1 MTGLILALAV
11 AAQGA
16 SPAEEFEQRL
26 KAATGPMGLRELT
39 EWCKEHK
46 LKAEEERVRE
56 VISKI
61 ALPRKRARDA
71 AKREAARRRAIQA
84 REQVGLFLDERA
96 ESLDEELGELA
107 DWMREKKY
115 APESATELVLGIA
128 RRVLEDHGEKL
139 AALEEK
145 VRSLENDERTS
156 SQAKSLTRQFD
167 SRFKSIRREFT
178 NKIAV
183 AVDKCMKAGET
194 GFAYDVY
201 RWLLTV
207 DPDNDRAHKGLGE
220 VEVGG
225 KWLRPFAVSR
235 YRKGLVWDDRW
246 GWIPRQEK
254 MRTRYDDGE
263 AYDHATKKWGKLSD
277 LNERH
282 ADGRNPWKIESEH
295 FLLISTADLER
306 NVKLITRLEAFF
318 LGAFRQF
325 DRFFGGRQGT
335 ALIFGM
341 SKNTK
346 RLKVYFYRDRDQF
359 FKLAKPG
366 EEWVAGYYT
375 TATHASY
382 FYDAGRSTNHVLQH
396 ELTHQILSEF
406 GRGGHACPW
415 IAEGAATYLED
426 AKMKNGVLALGGI
439 RGNGNTS
446 AYRQRIRGGAKER
459 SLEDMVRLFGKG
471 GNWSKG
477 EPPVIRSNYRGAAA
491 TWFFLM
497 TFDNGRYRGDTVQLL
512 SDAYAGR
519 ARDVHEYYGISLEG
533 LTFLMDR
540 FYRECE
546 VD

>member
-1 MTGLILALAV
+1 MTGLILALTI

-26 KAATGPMGLRELT
+26 KAATGPMGLRELSA
-39 EWCKEHK
+39 WCKDNK
-46 LKAEEERVRE
+46 LKAEEKRVRE

-61 ALPRKRARDA
+61 ALPRKRARDW

-84 REQVGLFLDERA
+84 REQVEKFLALRA
-96 ESLDEELGELA
+96 ESLDEELGELV
-107 DWMREKKY
+107 DWMREKKH
-115 APESATELVLGIA
+115 APESATGPILGMA
-128 RRVLEDHGEKL
+128 RRVLLKDPEKL
-139 AALEEK
+139 SALEEK
-145 VRSLENDERTS
+145 VRSLENEERDS
-156 SQAKSLTRQFD
+156 SRLKSMDRQFD
-167 SRFKSIRREFT
+167 MRFKSIRREFT

-194 GFAYDVY
+194 GYAYDVY

-220 VEVGG
+220 IKVGE
-225 KWLRPFAVSR
+225 KWLRPFAVSQ

-246 GWIPRQEK
+246 GWIPRKDE
-254 MRTRYDDGE
+254 MRARYDDGE
-263 AYDHATKKWGKLSD
+263 AYDHATKKWGKLSELD
-277 LNERH
+277 ERH
-282 ADGRNPWKIESEH
+282 SIGKDPWKIESEH
-295 FLLISTADLER
+295 FLLISTAGLEQ

-318 LGAFRQF
+318 LQAFRQF
-325 DRFFGGRQGT
+325 DRFFGGKRGA

-346 RLKVYFYRDRDQF
+346 RLKVYFYRDHEQF
-359 FKLAKPG
+359 KTLAKPSAN
-366 EEWVAGYYT
+366 WVAGYYT
-375 TATHASY
+375 TGTHASY
-382 FYDAGRSTNHVLQH
+382 FYDLGRGTNHVMQH

-406 GRGGHACPW
+406 GRGGHACAW

-426 AKMKNGVLALGGI
+426 AKSKDGVLALGGI
-439 RGNGNTS
+439 KGNRRAWS
-446 AYRQRIRGGAKER
+446 YRNRIRGGSKEH
-459 SLEDMVRLFGKG
+459 SLSDMVRLFGRG
-471 GNWSKG
+471 GKWDSGNISD
-477 EPPVIRSNYRGAAA
+477 NYRGAAA

-497 TFDNGRYRGDTVQLL
+497 TFDDGRYRGDTVQLL

-519 ARDVHEYYGISLEG
+519 PRDLNEYYGISLEG

-546 VD
+546 AD